1 MTPAELADAFLA
13 SGGVGDRESSAL
25 RLQAWMQRIDAAL
38 PGVAVPHAA
47 LVRGLAQHT
56 GRDGLDALEDEGAIE
71 LALACACAEADPR
84 ALAIVETRYMSAV
97 GPALA
102 SMGLDRA
109 TIDDVAQTV
118 RDKLLVADGPD
129 QEIKLL
135 RYAGRGTLHGLV
147 KVTAVRTALSL
158 LRSRRGRAQPDDDLE
173 RLAEPADDPELHF
186 LKARYRE
193 AFRRAFARAVG
204 ELDGRER
211 NVLRLHHIGGM
222 TLEQVARMYGID
234 RSTVVRLLQKVRGK
248 LFTRTR
254 DALRED
260 LAIERAELDDVLAL
274 IRSRFEVSLGRLLET
289 VRPPDP

>member
-1 MTPAELADAFLA
+1 MTAAELADAFVA
-13 SGGVGDRESSAL
+13 SGGVGDRETLPL
-25 RLQAWMQRIDAAL
+25 RLHAWMQRVDAAL

-47 LVRGLAQHT
+47 LVRRLAQHT
-56 GRDGLDALEDEGAIE
+56 GAEGLDALEDEGVIE

-84 ALAIVETRYMSAV
+84 ALAIVEARYMSAV
-97 GPALA
+97 APALA

-129 QEIKLL
+129 AEIKLL

-158 LRSRRGRAQPDDDLE
+158 LRDRRGGGQPDDDLE

-193 AFRRAFARAVG
+193 AFRRAFARAVA

-211 NVLRLHHIGGM
+211 NVLRLHHIGAM

-254 DALRED
+254 AALRED
-260 LAIERAELDDVLAL
+260 LAIERTELDDVLAL

>member
-1 MTPAELADAFLA
+1 MSPTQLADAFVA
-13 SGGVGDRESSAL
+13 SGGAGDRQALQL
-25 RLQAWMQRIDAAL
+25 RLQAWMQRVDDAL
-38 PGVAVPHAA
+38 VGVAVPHEA
-47 LVRGLAQHT
+47 LVRQLALRT
-56 GRDGLDALEDEGAIE
+56 GSEGLDALEDDGVVE
-71 LALACACAEADPR
+71 LALACACAQADPR
-84 ALAIVETRYMSAV
+84 ALAIVEARYMSV
-97 GPALA
+97 VPPALA
-102 SMGLDRA
+102 PMGLDAA

-118 RDKLLVADGPD
+118 RNKLLVADGPEG
-129 QEIKLL
+129 EIKLL

-158 LRSRRGRAQPDDDLE
+158 LRSRRGGAPLDEDLE
-173 RLAEPADDPELHF
+173 RLAEPTDDPELHF

-193 AFRRAFARAVG
+193 AFRSAFARAVA

-248 LFTRTR
+248 LFTHTCK
-254 DALRED
+254 ALRDD

-289 VRPPDP
+289 VRPEP